1 MRTVSSPPPMETSSP
16 PRLPVEEML
25 QVHLTCEPP
34 LGVVF
39 REGGWADELLFSTG
53 SCDTMTEE
61 KQLLLDGTM
70 DEQRHR

>member
-1 MRTVSSPPPMETSSP
+1 MR
-16 PRLPVEEML
+16 
-25 QVHLTCEPP
+25 LTCEPP

-61 KQLLLDGTM
+61 KQPLLDGTM
-70 DEQRHR
+70 DEQRRR